1 MSVKYTNNA
10 ATTLASGINNSAT
23 SLSVTSASGFPSLPS
38 SLDYF
43 YVTLDDGTNNE
54 IVKVTAVSGTT
65 FTIVRAQDD
74 TTARA
79 FSADDDVELR
89 LNAAV
94 LSDVVSEY
102 ITNTFTRDA
111 YTGDGSEDEFTLSAS
126 PSSENDLLVF
136 IEGVFQTQS
145 AYSLSG
151 NTLTFSTP
159 PANTR
164 EIIVYFVRAAVSG
177 SNLNHDQFTASGSAA
192 FTLSIS
198 PINENN
204 TQVFIDGVYQQK
216 TDYSTSG
223 STLTFDTAPATGGI
237 VEVVTFTQTDIN
249 VPTDDSVSEVKLNAS
264 NSPTNGYFLSA
275 QSGNTGGLTW
285 AEANNYVHPNHSG
298 EVTSSADGATVIV
311 DNIVDEAN
319 LKVSNSPTNGYF
331 LSAQSGNTGGL
342 TWAEVDTSTLAPLA
356 SPTFTGNPV
365 APTQSASNNSTR
377 IATTAYA
384 DTAVANIVDSAPST
398 LNTLN
403 ELAAALGDD
412 VNFSTT
418 ITNSIA
424 LKAPLASPTFTGNVG
439 LPDDSIDLAHMSDNS
454 VDSDQYVDGSID
466 AVHLAPAQTNITS
479 LGTLT
484 TLTVDNVIINGS
496 TIGHT
501 GDTDLM
507 TVASGVLTVA
517 GEVSMTTLDIGGTN
531 VTSTAAELNYVD
543 GVTSAI
549 QTQMDTKASTGK
561 AIAMAM
567 IFG

>member
-1 MSVKYTNNA
+1 
-10 ATTLASGINNSAT
+10 
-23 SLSVTSASGFPSLPS
+23 
-38 SLDYF
+38 
-43 YVTLDDGTNNE
+43 
-54 IVKVTAVSGTT
+54 
-65 FTIVRAQDD
+65 
-74 TTARA
+74 
-79 FSADDDVELR
+79 
-89 LNAAV
+89 
-94 LSDVVSEY
+94 
-102 ITNTFTRDA
+102 
-111 YTGDGSEDEFTLSAS
+111 SAS

-398 LNTLN
+398 L
-403 ELAAALGDD
+403 
-412 VNFSTT
+412 
-418 ITNSIA
+418 
-424 LKAPLASPTFTGNVG
+424 
-439 LPDDSIDLAHMSDNS
+439 
-454 VDSDQYVDGSID
+454 
-466 AVHLAPAQTNITS
+466 
-479 LGTLT
+479 
-484 TLTVDNVIINGS
+484 
-496 TIGHT
+496 
-501 GDTDLM
+501 
-507 TVASGVLTVA
+507 
-517 GEVSMTTLDIGGTN
+517 
-531 VTSTAAELNYVD
+531 
-543 GVTSAI
+543 
-549 QTQMDTKASTGK
+549 
-561 AIAMAM
+561 
-567 IFG
+567 